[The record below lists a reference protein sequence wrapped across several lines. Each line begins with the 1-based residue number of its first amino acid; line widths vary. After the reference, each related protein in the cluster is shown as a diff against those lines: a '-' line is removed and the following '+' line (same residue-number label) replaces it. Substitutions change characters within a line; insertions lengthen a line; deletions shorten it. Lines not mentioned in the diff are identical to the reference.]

1 MSRLHEIVIPQLGVN
16 ETEGVLVCWLA
27 EPGQSVV
34 RGQIIAQVETSKAVF
49 DVEADDGGFFYP
61 LVEPG
66 SRISFHSPAALLL
79 DAPDAAAVEAY
90 RSSHQPRQTA
100 VGENGPGADDGRQFT
115 AKARELMCRHA
126 IDPARLPVGRI
137 IRETDILSLLRQDAL
152 AAQPEVPMHSPAQP
166 AIQPAARTVVVY
178 GASQGGVAIVECLRS
193 TGTLEAVAFLD
204 DAPGMPGTEYHG
216 LPVWPGSA
224 LEILR
229 ERGVDAVASHIMSA
243 RVRHALR
250 ERASRAGIIYL
261 NAIHAR
267 AIVAPTVTMGVGNV
281 IKAGAILDAHVEI
294 GDCCIIDNGV
304 ILPHHNKIGSGCH
317 LAPGACFGGNCEVG
331 DNTVIGIG
339 AVVSARTRI
348 GGNVII
354 GVGACVARDIP
365 DNAVVEGHSGRIV
378 GQRRP
383 V

>member
-16 ETEGVLVCWLA
+16 ETEGVLVCWLV
-27 EPGQSVV
+27 EPEQRVV

-49 DVEADDGGFFYP
+49 DIEADDEGFFYP

-66 SRISFHSPAALLL
+66 SRVSFHSPVALLL
-79 DAPDAAAVEAY
+79 DAPDASAVEAC
-90 RSSHQPRQTA
+90 RVSENTCQNAEGGA
-100 VGENGPGADDGRQFT
+100 VPEAEDERQFT
-115 AKARELMCRHA
+115 AKARALLRTHA
-126 IDPARLPVGRI
+126 VDPARLPVGRI
-137 IRETDILSLLRQDAL
+137 IRESDILSLLSQDAKAGQHVL
-152 AAQPEVPMHSPAQP
+152 QPIIQPEVHS
-166 AIQPAARTVVVY
+166 VVVY
-178 GASQGGVAIVECLRS
+178 GASQGGLAIVECLRS
-193 TGTLEAVAFLD
+193 TDKYKVAAFLD
-204 DAPGMPGTEYHG
+204 DAPGMSGTEYHG
-216 LPVWPGSA
+216 LPVWPGSE
-224 LEILR
+224 LEALR

-243 RVRHALR
+243 RVRHELR
-250 ERASRAGIIYL
+250 QRAERAGIVYH

-304 ILPHHNKIGSGCH
+304 VLPHHNKIGNGCH

-348 GGNVII
+348 GSNVII

-365 DNAVVEGHSGRIV
+365 DNAVVEGHSGRIA

-383 V
+383 G

>member
-27 EPGQSVV
+27 EAGQHVV

-49 DVEADDGGFFYP
+49 DVEADDEGYFYA
-61 LVEPG
+61 LVESG

-79 DAPDAAAVEAY
+79 DAPDAAAVEVYLA
-90 RSSHQPRQTA
+90 SKQPQMGA
-100 VGENGPGADDGRQFT
+100 GGGNVLEPGETRQFT
-115 AKARELMCRHA
+115 AKARELFQRNA
-126 IDPARLPVGRI
+126 VDLDRLPVGRI
-137 IRETDILSLLRQDAL
+137 IRESDILSLLRQDGRTEQS
-152 AAQPEVPMHSPAQP
+152 AAPVHPVPQP
-166 AIQPAARTVVVY
+166 AVQPHVRTVVVY

-216 LPVWPGSA
+216 LPVWSGSE
-224 LEILR
+224 LESLR
-229 ERGVDAVASHIMSA
+229 ERGVDAVASHIMAA
-243 RVRHALR
+243 RVRYDLR
-250 ERASRAGIIYL
+250 DRADRAGLVYL

-281 IKAGAILDAHVEI
+281 IKAGAILDACVEI

-304 ILPHHNKIGSGCH
+304 VLPHHNKIGSGCH

-348 GGNVII
+348 GANVII
-354 GVGACVARDIP
+354 GVGACVARNIP
-365 DNAVVEGHSGRIV
+365 DNAVVEGHSGRIA